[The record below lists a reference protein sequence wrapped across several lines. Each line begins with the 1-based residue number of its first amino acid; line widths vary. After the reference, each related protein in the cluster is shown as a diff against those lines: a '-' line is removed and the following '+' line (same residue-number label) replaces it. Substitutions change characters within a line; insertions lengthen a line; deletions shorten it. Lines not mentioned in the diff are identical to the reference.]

1 MNGTGSS
8 RSEESPPLR
17 REFQGQGV
25 SPGIAIAPA
34 LVYLRRRPDP
44 PGSAEAAHGTGGAAG
59 GDASPAAGC
68 RPAPGQQAS
77 GAERELERLD
87 AALETARRELEEIKA
102 RAASAVGAEEASIF
116 EAQLLMLADPELL
129 GRTRKAIQTESVT
142 AEEALERSGREL
154 TAVLRG
160 LRDDYL
166 RARAA
171 DLEDVVGRILAL
183 LRGRRRVHPLADL
196 DRPVVVVSDELLP
209 TDTVLMDREKVVGL
223 VTEAGTPTSHVA
235 ILARTM
241 GIPAVVGARGV
252 AGSVKSGETLV
263 ADGTT
268 GTVVAGPGPDEL
280 QQWRSREDAR
290 RESQKSL
297 RSQVRLPA
305 MTTDGHRVRLEANIG
320 VPADLE
326 AALAYGAEG
335 VGLFRTEFLFMGRDS
350 LPGEDEQFKVYRDCL
365 TAMGSRPLVVRTLD
379 AGGDKPLPIPGL
391 DAGPNPFLGVRGL
404 RLSLERE
411 DMFLVQ
417 LRALLRA
424 AAAVGPGEAG
434 LRVMFP
440 MVADPVEVEAARRLL
455 AEAAEQLD
463 RRGIARG
470 PVEVGVMIEVPA
482 AAVLAD
488 LLMEQV
494 DFVSLGTNDL
504 TQYVMAADRT
514 NSRVAHL
521 ADALHPAVL
530 RLVKAVV
537 EAGRRA
543 GKAVAV
549 CGDLAGDAQAVP
561 LLVGLGVEELSMAPP
576 LLPGVRATVRAL
588 SRSWAQEL
596 ARRALECRTAAEVR
610 DIVAAEARPAAG
622 E

>member
-1 MNGTGSS
+1 YETIKAFVEGKFEGGYKTFDLSVD
-8 RSEESPPLR
+8 
-17 REFQGQGV
+17 GV
-25 SPGIAIAPA
+25 GYSVANEPAIA
-34 LVYLRRRPDP
+34 DIQ
-44 PGSAEAAHGTGGAAG
+44 
-59 GDASPAAGC
+59 D
-68 RPAPGQQAS
+68 Q
-77 GAERELERLD
+77 
-87 AALETARRELEEIKA
+87 LEEIKA
-102 RAASAVGAEEASIF
+102 KAAGAVGAHEASIF

-129 GRTRKAIQTESVT
+129 GRTRKAIQTESLT

-154 TAVLRG
+154 ASVLEE
-160 LRDDYL
+160 LPDDYL
-166 RARAA
+166 RARAP
-171 DLEDVVGRILAL
+171 DLKDVVARVLAL
-183 LRGRRRVHPLADL
+183 LRGRRGVHPLAAL
-196 DRPVVVVSDELLP
+196 ERPVVLVSDELLP
-209 TDTVLMDREKVVGL
+209 TDTVVMDREKVVGL

-252 AGSVKSGETLV
+252 ASSVRSGETLI
-263 ADGTT
+263 ADGTS
-268 GTVVAGPGPDEL
+268 GTVVAGAGPDEV
-280 QQWRSREDAR
+280 QRWRSREHAR
-290 RESQKSL
+290 RASEKPL
-297 RSQVRLPA
+297 RSQARLPA
-305 MTTDGHRVRLEANIG
+305 VTMDGHRVRLEANIG

-326 AALAYGAEG
+326 VALAFGADG

-350 LPGEDEQFKVYRDCL
+350 LPGEDEQFEVYRDCL
-365 TAMGSRPLVVRTLD
+365 TAMAGRPLVVRTLD

-391 DAGPNPFLGVRGL
+391 EAGPNPFLGVRGL
-404 RLSLERE
+404 RLCLERQ

-424 AAAVGPGEAG
+424 AAAAPPGQTQ

-440 MVADPVEVEAARRLL
+440 MVADPGEVEAARRLL
-455 AEAAEQLD
+455 ALAAEQLD
-463 RRGIARG
+463 RQGVARG
-470 PVEVGVMIEVPA
+470 PVAVGVMVEVPA

-543 GKAVAV
+543 CKPVAV
-549 CGDLAGDAQAVP
+549 CGDLAGDAEAVP
-561 LLVGLGVEELSMAPP
+561 ILVGLGVEELSMAPP
-576 LLPGVRATVRAL
+576 LLPRVKAAVRAL
-588 SRSWAQEL
+588 SRPRAEEL
-596 ARRALECRTAAEVR
+596 ARRALGCRTAPEVR
-610 DIVAAEARPAAG
+610 DIVAAEAGPAARD
-622 E
+622 